1 MWRVC
6 GLVYLFT
13 SDFRGF
19 DKNQQKYRK
28 STVFVLALVLSLLL
42 LLLVVVVVVA
52 VAVALWRGP
61 LVALAHHEQLQLQ
74 PPHPTVCAVG

>member
-1 MWRVC
+1 MANVAC
-6 GLVYLFT
+6 VYGLVYLFT

-42 LLLVVVVVVA
+42 LLL
-52 VAVALWRGP
+52 
-61 LVALAHHEQLQLQ
+61 
-74 PPHPTVCAVG
+74 